1 MRCRICA
8 CVAWAVRVCVWAH
21 VVGGCG
27 WQRPSCKH
35 PLLSH
40 YHPTAVSALLVYI
53 QCCARKH
60 HPYMLPSPGIYF
72 RSISYTVNNKI
83 AFRHRSLGHS
93 RGGGAADPRRGEP
106 QIACCRMAS
115 APPSF
120 PSAHAAR
127 PGLLRLDREHLL
139 PPLELPHVRLRCDE
153 RPWLCGSV
161 QCPKHTIVRR
171 VLLLFH
177 GTHTGLSPLSR
188 LLVHPLYALDSRILP
203 ATGAAGTA
211 SGRTPSLSQSA
222 EWLLGHFWESLL
234 HSEPSYPYTRS
245 VGPCRVCPRVH

>member
-120 PSAHAAR
+120 PSAHAAG
-127 PGLLRLDREHLL
+127 PGYFAWTGNTYCH
-139 PPLELPHVRLRCDE
+139 
-153 RPWLCGSV
+153 PWSSHTFVSDVTSV
-161 QCPKHTIVRR
+161 PGCADQCN
-171 VLLLFH
+171 
-177 GTHTGLSPLSR
+177 
-188 LLVHPLYALDSRILP
+188 A
-203 ATGAAGTA
+203 
-211 SGRTPSLSQSA
+211 QSIQ
-222 EWLLGHFWESLL
+222 S
-234 HSEPSYPYTRS
+234 
-245 VGPCRVCPRVH
+245 